1 MKIPCVIYA
10 RVSTNIQDTESQIRD
25 LQKWAKYSDFEV
37 KEIFKENITGYDKV
51 EKRPDYERMKEYIK
65 THKIK
70 QVLTYELSRLG
81 RTAQQTLTEIKYFT
95 NEGVNVYFKKDN
107 LNTISNSGINQLIL
121 TILSGIAEMEGITLK
136 ERTKRGRMIS
146 ADKGKR
152 VGFSKI
158 PLGYAIDQ
166 NGFIIINEEDAELV
180 RTMYKAVAS
189 GLSAGR
195 IAKDLNFKGIPTY
208 QQKNKK
214 TKILRNNIITT
225 PRWNPKTI
233 KNIIKNTRYK
243 GYRNYGGDTFKVP
256 RIVTDEIWEEANLKL
271 NEHIGYLSRTKYD
284 YLFKSK
290 ITCGQCGYTLKS
302 LRKYS
307 KKGENK
313 KHRDVLYYTCQSYLH
328 TGINCDCGRFRSEVF
343 DDYLYKILFERGRG
357 IQTVI
362 DKERSKS
369 KITELRKK
377 IEYWKGEID
386 TLKQE
391 QDKITKVFIKGRIS
405 EEKYDSEYGILL
417 IRINDANSEISR
429 FKKILSNIETPKDYN
444 IIEKYY
450 LNADFATKREFVEQ
464 NVQRIKAYKVEKVE
478 FDLSNIAVPEMDW
491 NDDKIPVKITRFKEP
506 KKNEV
511 IWYVELW
518 SFDEIDP
525 IVTLISSASGTN
537 FTNSKLQ
544 FRKESRSISFDLN
557 LENNNY

>member
-1 MKIPCVIYA
+1 MKTPCVIYA
-10 RVSTNIQDTESQIRD
+10 RVSTSLQDTESQIRD
-25 LQKWAKYSDFEV
+25 LQKWAMYSDFEI
-37 KEIFKENITGYDKV
+37 KEIFRENITGYDKV
-51 EKRPDYERMKEYIK
+51 EKRPDYERMKDYIK

-70 QVLTYELSRLG
+70 QIITYELSRLG

-107 LNTISNSGINQLIL
+107 LNTISNNGINQLIL

-166 NGFIIINEEDAELV
+166 NGFIIINQEEADLV
-180 RTMYKAVAS
+180 STMYKAVAS
-189 GLSAGR
+189 GISAGR
-195 IAKDLNFKGIPTY
+195 LAKDLNFKGIPTY
-208 QQKNKK
+208 NEKNNK
-214 TKILRNNIITT
+214 TKNLRNNVIAS

-243 GYRNYGGDTFKVP
+243 GFRLYGGDTFKVP
-256 RIVTDEIWEEANLKL
+256 RIVTDELWEEANLRL
-271 NEHIGYLSRTKYD
+271 NEHIGYLSRTKYN

-307 KKGENK
+307 KKGEDK
-313 KHRDVLYYTCQSYLH
+313 KHKDVLYYTCQSYLH
-328 TGINCDCGRFRSEVF
+328 TGLNCDCGRFRSEVF
-343 DDYLYKILFERGRG
+343 DDYLYKILFERGKG
-357 IQTVI
+357 IQVVI
-362 DKERSKS
+362 NKERSAS
-369 KITELRKK
+369 KKTDLKKK
-377 IEYWKGEID
+377 IDYWKEEID

-391 QDKITKVFIKGRIS
+391 QDKITKVYIKGRIS
-405 EEKYDSEYGILL
+405 EEKYDSEYGRLI
-417 IRINDANSEISR
+417 IRINDAKLEIKR
-429 FKKILSNIETPKDYN
+429 FDKILSNIEAPKDYN
-444 IIEKYY
+444 IIERYY
-450 LNADFATKREFVEQ
+450 LNADFNTKREFVEQ
-464 NVQRIKAYKVEKVE
+464 NVQRIKAFKVEKVE
-478 FDLSNIAVPEMDW
+478 IDLSKISIPEMDW
-491 NDDKIPVKITRFKEP
+491 NDNRIPVKITHFKAP

-525 IVTLISSASGTN
+525 LKILITSASGTN
-537 FTNSKLQ
+537 IVYSNMKFH
-544 FRKESRSISFDLN
+544 KESRSVSFYVN
-557 LENNNY
+557 